1 MWTTALV
8 TGASSGIG
16 EAFVRR
22 LASSGTKVIV
32 VARRRDRLDA
42 LATELNGIEVLDADL
57 ATRKGVDTVVHRLA
71 SGDVD
76 LLINNA
82 GFGNDGP
89 FHELDAVAA
98 ENEISVNVVA
108 LARLAHAAAAPMVAK
123 RHGGILNVSSVA
135 SFQAAPGFGSYAA
148 TKAFVTNFTETI
160 HEDLR
165 PHGVKVTALCP
176 GLTRSEFHASAG
188 IGSYDTY
195 PDFVWQSADE
205 VAAFGL
211 KALERN
217 TCLAVPGAPNKV
229 LATLSGALPRA
240 LTRRAAGATR
250 R

>member
-1 MWTTALV
+1 MV

-22 LASSGTKVIV
+22 LSSDGTKVIV

-42 LATELNGIEVLDADL
+42 LARELSGLTVLDADL
-57 ATRKGVDTVVHRLA
+57 ATGEGVRRVAARLA
-71 SGDVD
+71 QGDVD

-82 GFGNDGP
+82 GFGNNGP
-89 FHELDAVAA
+89 FHEVDAIAA
-98 ENEISVNVVA
+98 ADEIRVNVLA
-108 LARLAHAAAAPMVAK
+108 LAQLTHAAAAPMVER

-165 PHGVKVTALCP
+165 KHNVKATALCP
-176 GLTRSEFHASAG
+176 GLTRSEFHATAG
-188 IGSYDTY
+188 VDSYNNY
-195 PDFVWQSADE
+195 PSFVWQTADE
-205 VAAFGL
+205 VAALGL
-211 KALERN
+211 AALARGV
-217 TCLAVPGAPNKV
+217 CIAVPGMPNKV
-229 LATLSGALPRA
+229 LAGVSGLFPRA
-240 LTRRAAGATR
+240 LTRRIAGATR